1 MLLAGLS
8 VLLLFPG
15 LGKPPLW
22 IFDEVRNAECARE
35 MYERND
41 WIVPTFNGELRTLNP
56 HYIIILCL
64 VDSNYLELLN
74 GVPVFSAVFG
84 VLTILITY
92 FFTKRFS
99 SERHA
104 MITCLVLLAS
114 THFSSNSACQYR
126 IHTSY
131 FSIPFPSI
139 PLSPILLRKKYS
151 WLFICAVSLGLGT
164 LTKGPVAFLLP
175 AAAVFC
181 WLVWDKKFK
190 QIFSGKIL
198 IAGIIM
204 LAIAL
209 PWYLLVDKATN
220 GEWTKGFFLE
230 HNIGRF
236 SAPMEGHGGLFIIV
250 PLFVLVGLLPAS
262 VFIGESLKNFK
273 SRFSNSFLRLSF
285 CVMAI
290 FIIFYSIS
298 GTKLPNYPMPCYAF
312 VATILAYYLMG
323 ALQDNK
329 VKIYPFIILL
339 LINLALPIAAYLGIK
354 NEIEL
359 KGYENLSAGMVI
371 LTLAAIIALY
381 FLTRKLFKKAFLT
394 IFIFYTVFNFLFL
407 NWFYPVI
414 LYNNN
419 PMSKTI
425 SEVRKYQNVVSYK
438 IFHPSFS
445 YYLPERIRVFES
457 VDSLRQYLQQNKAV
471 VISRTD
477 FLDELKGIGL
487 REVAAHHDLF
497 ELPSTLIMR
506 NE

>member
-1 MLLAGLS
+1 

-15 LGKPPLW
+15 LGKAPLW

-35 MYERND
+35 MYERHD
-41 WIVPTFNGELRTLNP
+41 WIVPTFNGELRTLKP
-56 HYIIILCL
+56 PLHYYFMFGGFKLFGIT
-64 VDSNYLELLN
+64 EW
-74 GVPVFSAVFG
+74 GARFFSAVFG

-114 THFSSNSACQYR
+114 THFLFQFRMSVPDPYLIFLNTLSIYTAFAYFTEKR
-126 IHTSY
+126 I
-131 FSIPFPSI
+131 
-139 PLSPILLRKKYS
+139 S
-151 WLFICAVSLGLGT
+151 WLFICAISLGLGT
-164 LTKGPVAFLLP
+164 LTKGPVAFVLP
-175 AAAVFC
+175 AAAVFV
-181 WLVWDKKFK
+181 WLVWDKKIK
-190 QIFSGKIL
+190 EILSLKIL
-198 IAGIIM
+198 LAGVIM

-236 SAPMEGHGGLFIIV
+236 SAPMEGHGGLFIVV
-250 PLFVLVGLLPAS
+250 PLFVLTGLLPAS

-273 SRFSNSFLRLSF
+273 AKFSNSFLRLSF
-285 CVMAI
+285 CVMTV
-290 FIIFYSIS
+290 FIIFYSLS

-312 VATILAYYLMG
+312 VATLLGYYIME
-323 ALQDNK
+323 AVQENK
-329 VKIYPFIILL
+329 IKVYPFIILL
-339 LINLALPIAAYLGIK
+339 LINLVLPIAAYIGISY
-354 NEIEL
+354 EIEL
-359 KGYENLSAGMVI
+359 RGYENLSAGLLI
-371 LTLAAIIALY
+371 LTLAAMAGLY
-381 FLTRKLFKKAFLT
+381 FSIRKRSRKAFLAL
-394 IFIFYTVFNFLFL
+394 FIFYILFNFLFL
-407 NWFYPVI
+407 NWLYPVI
-414 LYNNN
+414 YSNN

-425 SEVRKYQNVVSYK
+425 SEVKKYERVVSYK

-445 YYLPERIRVFES
+445 YYLPERIKVFES
-457 VDSLRQYLQQNKAV
+457 ADSLRQYLQQNKAA

-477 FLDELKGIGL
+477 FLDELKGMGL

-497 ELPSTLIMR
+497 ELPSTLIMS

>member
-1 MLLAGLS
+1 MLLTGLS

-41 WIVPTFNGELRTLNP
+41 WIVPTFNGELRTLKP
-56 HYIIILCL
+56 PLHYYFMFGGFKLFGIT
-64 VDSNYLELLN
+64 EW
-74 GVPVFSAVFG
+74 GARFFSAVFG

-99 SERHA
+99 SERHS
-104 MITCLVLLAS
+104 MITCFVLLAS
-114 THFSSNSACQYR
+114 THFLFQFRMSVPDPYLIFLNTLSIYTAFA
-126 IHTSY
+126 Y
-131 FSIPFPSI
+131 FTE
-139 PLSPILLRKKYS
+139 KKIS

-175 AAAVFC
+175 SAAVFC
-181 WLVWDKKFK
+181 WLVWDKKIK

-209 PWYLLVDKATN
+209 PWYLLVNKATN

-236 SAPMEGHGGLFIIV
+236 SAPKEGHGGLFIII

-262 VFIGESLKNFK
+262 VFIGESLRNFK

-312 VATILAYYLMG
+312 VATLLSYYIME
-323 ALQDNK
+323 ALRENK

-339 LINLALPIAAYLGIK
+339 LINLALPVAAYLGIK

-381 FLTRKLFKKAFLT
+381 FLTRKLFIKAFLT
-394 IFIFYTVFNFLFL
+394 IFIFYTVFNFLFF
-407 NWFYPVI
+407 NWFYPI

-425 SEVRKYQNVVSYK
+425 GEIKKYENVISYK

-445 YYLPERIRVFES
+445 YYLPQRIRVFES

-477 FLDELKGIGL
+477 FRDELKGIGL
-487 REVAAHHDLF
+487 TEVAAHHDLF
-497 ELPSTLIMR
+497 ELSSTLIMR